1 MKNGMKVHSIYRV
14 IYIFIFSIIILAS
27 CAKIVAP
34 TGGPKD
40 EDHPLIVEIDPPDYT
55 INFNSEK
62 VNITF
67 NEFIQLKD
75 LNESLVISPPLEEN
89 PEIKVKGKTL
99 VIEFLEELKDSTTY
113 NIYFGNSVQDF
124 NEGNPI
130 ENYQYVLSTGSYV
143 DSLSISGQVINSFN
157 LLPEEGVFVMLYEEL
172 GDSVPIKQIPTYIS
186 KTNEEGFFRINNI
199 GHNEYKL
206 FCVRDFNKNYLFDL
220 PNEDIAFTDSLIR
233 FDLINET
240 ITDSIYR
247 ADIIIVDTLLTETDS
262 LVYRKDTLS
271 KSITITTIET
281 MVNNKLDTIVR
292 DTSYIN
298 ADTSLILKE
307 SLFKLDTIIH
317 ESISFY
323 PVIDY
328 TFRLFTEYNEL
339 QYLTNN
345 TRETKQKIEITFN
358 KPIKDSLVFS
368 LVDTIIEKQWYIEE
382 INQTRDSIIYWLTD
396 SSFYNQERLIFALNY
411 QREDSN
417 LVYQWNVDTLNM
429 RYVEEK
435 LKRNEEP
442 DTSLKYNVNIQNKGQ
457 IDLNKDI
464 KFFFETPLDYYDTS
478 RIDLFEV
485 IDSIE
490 IPKEFEVYKDSIKH
504 RSYSMAVDW
513 SEDTVYRLEVYPGAF
528 TDIYEATNDTSIL
541 LFDTQKR
548 DYYGKILVDII
559 GMDSIP
565 SYQLICQLII
575 PGKESETVFE
585 EKIIQNNQ
593 LVEFDFLPPK
603 EFIFKVILDKN
614 YNGKWDTGEYLK
626 NVQPEEVLYHDEKI
640 KVRSNWDIE
649 VNFNVKKQ

>member
-1 MKNGMKVHSIYRV
+1 MKVNSIYKV
-14 IYIFIFSIIILAS
+14 IYISIFNAIILAG
-27 CAKIVAP
+27 CAKVVAP

-55 INFNSEK
+55 VNFDSK
-62 VNITF
+62 KINITF

-75 LNESLVISPPLEEN
+75 LNKSLVISPPLEEK

-113 NIYFGNSVQDF
+113 NIYFGNSVQDY

-157 LLPEEGVFVMLYEEL
+157 LLPEEGVFVLLYEEHE
-172 GDSVPIKQIPTYIS
+172 DSVPIKQIPTYIS
-186 KTNEEGFFRINNI
+186 KTNEEGLFRINNI
-199 GHNEYKL
+199 GHNNYKL

-220 PNEDIAFTDSLIR
+220 PTEDIAFIDSLVE
-233 FDLINET
+233 FELIT
-240 ITDSIYR
+240 HTHIDTFYVPDSIYVLNNQE
-247 ADIIIVDTLLTETDS
+247 IPE
-262 LVYRKDTLS
+262 RKEER
-271 KSITITTIET
+271 KI
-281 MVNNKLDTIVR
+281 
-292 DTSYIN
+292 
-298 ADTSLILKE
+298 
-307 SLFKLDTIIH
+307 DTIIEH
-317 ESISFY
+317 SHTFY
-323 PVIDY
+323 PVNEY
-328 TFRLFTEYNEL
+328 VLRLFTEYHEV

-345 TRETKQKIEITFN
+345 TRETKHKIEVTFN
-358 KPIKDSLVFS
+358 KPIKDSIVFS
-368 LVDTIIEKQWYIEE
+368 MVDTVPEKQWYIKE
-382 INQTRDSIIYWLTD
+382 INQTQDSIIYWLTD
-396 SSFYNQERLIFALNY
+396 SAIYNRESLMFALNY

-429 RYVEEK
+429 RYIEEK

-442 DTSLKYNVNIQNKGQ
+442 DTSIKYNLNVQNKGQ
-457 IDLNKDI
+457 MDLNKDI
-464 KFFFETPLDYYDTS
+464 KFFFETPLGKYDTS
-478 RIDLFEV
+478 RIKLFEV

-490 IPKEFEVYKDSIKH
+490 IQKRFDFYKDSIKH
-504 RSYSMAVDW
+504 RTYWMAVDW
-513 SEDTVYRLEVYPGAF
+513 SEDTVYRLEINPGAF
-528 TDIYEATNDTSIL
+528 TDIYESTNDTSIL

-548 DYYGKILVDII
+548 DYYGKILIDVI

-565 SYQLICQLII
+565 SYQLICQLIL
-575 PGKESETVFE
+575 PGKESETVFY

-603 EFIFKVILDKN
+603 EFMFKVILDTN

-626 NVQPEEVLYHDEKI
+626 NIQPEEVLYHDEKI

-649 VNFNVKKQ
+649 VNFNVEK

>member
-1 MKNGMKVHSIYRV
+1 MKVNSIYKV
-14 IYIFIFSIIILAS
+14 IYISIFSAIILAS

-55 INFNSEK
+55 VNFDSK
-62 VNITF
+62 KINITF

-75 LNESLVISPPLEEN
+75 LNESLVISPPLEEK
-89 PEIKVKGKTL
+89 PEIKVKGKIL

-113 NIYFGNSVQDF
+113 NIYFGNSVQDY

-157 LLPEEGVFVMLYEEL
+157 LLPEEGVFVMMYEEHE
-172 GDSVPIKQIPTYIS
+172 DSVPIKQIPTYIS
-186 KTNEEGFFRINNI
+186 KTNEEGLFRINNI
-199 GHNEYKL
+199 GHNNYKL

-220 PNEDIAFTDSLIR
+220 PTEDIAFIDSLVE
-233 FDLINET
+233 FELIT
-240 ITDSIYR
+240 HTHIDTFYVPDSIYVLNNQE
-247 ADIIIVDTLLTETDS
+247 IPE
-262 LVYRKDTLS
+262 RKEER
-271 KSITITTIET
+271 KI
-281 MVNNKLDTIVR
+281 
-292 DTSYIN
+292 
-298 ADTSLILKE
+298 
-307 SLFKLDTIIH
+307 DTIIEDSH
-317 ESISFY
+317 TFY
-323 PVIDY
+323 PVNEY
-328 TFRLFTEYNEL
+328 VLRLFTEYHEL

-345 TRETKQKIEITFN
+345 TRETKHKIEVTFN
-358 KPIKDSLVFS
+358 KPIKDSIVIS
-368 LVDTIIEKQWYIEE
+368 LVDTILEKQWYIKE
-382 INQTRDSIIYWLTD
+382 INQTRDSVIYWLTD
-396 SSFYNQERLIFALNY
+396 SSMYNQERLMLALNY

-417 LVYQWNVDTLNM
+417 LVYQWNVDTLNL

-435 LKRNEEP
+435 LRRNEEP
-442 DTSLKYNVNIQNKGQ
+442 DTTIKYNLNVQNKGQ
-457 IDLNKDI
+457 MDLNKDI
-464 KFFFETPLDYYDTS
+464 KFFFETPLGHYDTS
-478 RIDLFEV
+478 RINLFEV

-490 IPKEFEVYKDSIKH
+490 TPKRFDFYKDSVKH
-504 RSYSMAVDW
+504 RTYWMAVDW
-513 SEDTVYRLEVYPGAF
+513 SEDTVYRLEINPGAF
-528 TDIYEATNDTSIL
+528 TDIYESTNDTSIL

-548 DYYGKILVDII
+548 DYYGKILIDVI

-565 SYQLICQLII
+565 SYQLICQLIL
-575 PGKESETVFE
+575 PGKESETVFN

-626 NVQPEEVLYHDEKI
+626 NIQPEEVLYHDEKI

-649 VNFNVKKQ
+649 VNFNVEK

>member
-1 MKNGMKVHSIYRV
+1 MKVNSIYKA
-14 IYIFIFSIIILAS
+14 IYISIIGTIILAS

-55 INFNSEK
+55 VNFDAKE

-75 LNESLVISPPLEEN
+75 LNESLVISPPLEEK

-99 VIEFLEELKDSTTY
+99 VIEFLEKLKDSTTY
-113 NIYFGNSVQDF
+113 NIYFGNSVQDY

-157 LLPEEGVFVMLYEEL
+157 LLPEEGVFVMLYEEHE
-172 GDSVPIKQIPTYIS
+172 DSVPIKQIPTYIS
-186 KTNEEGFFRINNI
+186 KTNEEGLFRINNI
-199 GHNEYKL
+199 GHNNYKL

-220 PNEDIAFTDSLIR
+220 PTEDIAFIDSLVE
-233 FDLINET
+233 FELIT
-240 ITDSIYR
+240 HTHIDTFYVPDSIYVLNNQE
-247 ADIIIVDTLLTETDS
+247 IPE
-262 LVYRKDTLS
+262 RKEER
-271 KSITITTIET
+271 KI
-281 MVNNKLDTIVR
+281 
-292 DTSYIN
+292 
-298 ADTSLILKE
+298 
-307 SLFKLDTIIH
+307 DTIIEH
-317 ESISFY
+317 SNTFY
-323 PVIDY
+323 PVNEY
-328 TFRLFTEYNEL
+328 VLRLFTEYREV

-345 TRETKQKIEITFN
+345 TRETKHKIEVTFN
-358 KPIKDSLVFS
+358 KPIKDSIVFS
-368 LVDTIIEKQWYIEE
+368 MVDTVPEKQWYIKE
-382 INQTRDSIIYWLTD
+382 INQTQDSIIYWLTD
-396 SSFYNQERLIFALNY
+396 SSIYNRERLMFALNY
-411 QREDSN
+411 QREDSS

-442 DTSLKYNVNIQNKGQ
+442 DTSIKYNLNVQNKGQ
-457 IDLNKDI
+457 MDLNKDI
-464 KFFFETPLDYYDTS
+464 KFFFETPLGKYDTS
-478 RIDLFEV
+478 RINLFEV
-485 IDSIE
+485 IDSVE
-490 IPKEFEVYKDSIKH
+490 IQKRFDFYKDSIKH
-504 RSYSMAVDW
+504 RTYWMAVDW
-513 SEDTVYRLEVYPGAF
+513 SEDTVYRLEINPGAF
-528 TDIYEATNDTSIL
+528 TDIYESTNDTSIL

-548 DYYGKILVDII
+548 DYYGKILIDVI

-565 SYQLICQLII
+565 SYQLICQLIL
-575 PGKESETVFE
+575 PGKESETVFD

-603 EFIFKVILDKN
+603 EFIFKVILDTN

-626 NVQPEEVLYHDEKI
+626 NIQPEEVLYHDEKI

-649 VNFNVKKQ
+649 VNFNVEK